1 MPRANRFYALPL
13 AVQREVETRLMCN
26 GFSGYTELQDQ
37 LRARGY
43 RISKSA
49 LHRVGAA
56 LKAVVAKDPAKRF
69 SMTDQEPPR

>member
-1 MPRANRFYALPL
+1 MPRVNRFYALPT
-13 AVQREVETRLMCN
+13 AVQREVEARLMAN
-26 GFSGYTELQDQ
+26 GFSGYVAMQDQ

-69 SMTDQEPPR
+69 SMTDPEPSK